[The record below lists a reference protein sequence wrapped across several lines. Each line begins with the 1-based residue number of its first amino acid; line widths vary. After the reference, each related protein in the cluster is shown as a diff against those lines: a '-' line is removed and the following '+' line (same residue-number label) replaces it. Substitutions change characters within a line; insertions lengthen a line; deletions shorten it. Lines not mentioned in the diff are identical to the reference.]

1 MAAKKKI
8 KVDYITIEKEDTILV
23 ALLERYWKL
32 VKIENIGKTLAIT
45 KAVEK
50 KINKLT
56 QEQADRIISVFKEL
70 SV

>member
-45 KAVEK
+45 KAVDKLEEV
-50 KINKLT
+50 INKRK
-56 QEQADRIISVFKEL
+56 QEIKDENA
-70 SV
+70 

>member
-45 KAVEK
+45 KAVDKLEEF
-50 KINKLT
+50 INKRK
-56 QEQADRIISVFKEL
+56 QEIKDENA
-70 SV
+70 